1 SPFLGTEHLWLI
13 ELLQQSSFSAWGF
26 LISGLVATVIPIYAF
41 IRLIRKNPDNNMSF
55 GAKVALTLIWILALV
70 FCIWCFG
77 VTTYNFHHL

>member
-1 SPFLGTEHLWLI
+1 
-13 ELLQQSSFSAWGF
+13 WGF
-26 LISGLVATVIPIYAF
+26 LIFGLVATVIPIYAF
-41 IRLIRKNPDNNMSF
+41 IRLIRKNPENNMSF